1 MAAWFRPE
9 EDWMRLI
16 LTNAAWIGL
25 AVSIGGVP
33 LLAQLQDNSEKQM
46 TCSDAG
52 NDRNRARHC
61 EIREQSL
68 PSIGRL
74 NIDASPNGGATVK
87 GWLRGDVLVRAR
99 VEASGDTEGAA
110 AILASRVMTDGS
122 GGQVRASGPETADNS
137 GWSVSYE
144 IFVPQATDLTLKTL
158 NGGLTI
164 SDVRGQIQFDA
175 LNGGVHV
182 KRVAGEVSGKTMNGG
197 IDVELAGA
205 VADWRQMELSTMNG
219 GVTVAMPAN
228 YSARIQ
234 AETGMGR
241 IQSDFPLPPSTDAKV
256 RKLDF
261 NVGSGGPPIHITTG
275 NGGIRLKRV
284 E

>member
-1 MAAWFRPE
+1 M
-9 EDWMRLI
+9 
-16 LTNAAWIGL
+16 
-25 AVSIGGVP
+25 
-33 LLAQLQDNSEKQM
+33 
-46 TCSDAG
+46 
-52 NDRNRARHC
+52 
-61 EIREQSL
+61 
-68 PSIGRL
+68 
-74 NIDASPNGGATVK
+74 
-87 GWLRGDVLVRAR
+87 RAR

-110 AILASRVMTDGS
+110 AILASRVMIDGS
-122 GGQVRASGPETADNS
+122 GGQVRASGPESADNS
-137 GWSVSYE
+137 WWSVSYE

-205 VADWRQMELSTMNG
+205 IADWRQMELSTIM
-219 GVTVAMPAN
+219 AALP
-228 YSARIQ
+228 SQCRRITPL
-234 AETGMGR
+234 ASRRRPEWDTFSRTFHCPR
-241 IQSDFPLPPSTDAKV
+241 IPTREFGS
-256 RKLDF
+256 LDF

-284 E
+284 ESQ